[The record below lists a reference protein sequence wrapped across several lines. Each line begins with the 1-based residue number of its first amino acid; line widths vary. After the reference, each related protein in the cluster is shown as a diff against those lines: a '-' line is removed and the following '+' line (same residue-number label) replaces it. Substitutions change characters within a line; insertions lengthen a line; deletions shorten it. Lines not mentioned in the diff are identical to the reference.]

1 MSKDDLKKISGVQSE
16 EKKVEEPQSSVVK
29 SDANKVAEKQN
40 TSVKSDEKQENL
52 ENKLD
57 DITLQVES
65 LIQADTG
72 EKSAQKIKIQFDFE
86 LIT

>member
-1 MSKDDLKKISGVQSE
+1 MFNQR
-16 EKKVEEPQSSVVK
+16 KKVEEPQSSVVK

-40 TSVKSDEKQENL
+40 TGVKSDEKQENL

-65 LIQADTG
+65 LIQADT
-72 EKSAQKIKIQFDFE
+72 EQKSALKIKRLN
-86 LIT
+86 LI

>member
-1 MSKDDLKKISGVQSE
+1 MSKDDLKKISGFQSE

-40 TSVKSDEKQENL
+40 TGVKSDEKQENL

-57 DITLQVES
+57 DITSGKLNPS
-65 LIQADTG
+65 
-72 EKSAQKIKIQFDFE
+72 
-86 LIT
+86 